1 MNVIYI
7 HTHDTG
13 RYIEPYGYGVKTP
26 NLLKLAKEGILF
38 RNAFTAAPTCSP
50 SRSAQLTGTYPHSNG
65 MLGLAHLGFKL
76 NDYHKMIGNHLLKNN
91 IDTALCGIEHEGGNR
106 DERGYRYVYRSKSKD
121 FKEIDIE
128 DTKEAVNYIKSTKA
142 PFYLNLGFI
151 NTHREYLKNG
161 DVNPGFVMPPCCLPD
176 TPETRKD
183 MADFCYSA
191 KIVDNCVG
199 DILEAIKS
207 AGIEDETAVFFTTD
221 HGLANPNMKCNL
233 YDGGIGISLIVKL
246 PGCMTGAVDALIS
259 NVDLFPTICDIFN
272 IEKPGYLQG
281 KSFYPLLTGETD
293 KINDEIF
300 SEVNFH
306 VAREPMRCIRTERF
320 KLIKLPDDCPRQ
332 HVLLNCDDSLSK
344 DLMYDAGYF
353 NIARDRTMLFDLYLD
368 PAERLNVAAD
378 ENYNSILCDLEK
390 RLYDWMVKTDDP
402 ALKGPIPVPYGAIV
416 KQNINKNRCLSDLQK
431 IPDEVIL

>member
-38 RNAFTAAPTCSP
+38 RNAFTATPTCSP

-176 TPETRKD
+176 HPKQE
-183 MADFCYSA
+183 
-191 KIVDNCVG
+191 KIWR
-199 DILEAIKS
+199 
-207 AGIEDETAVFFTTD
+207 
-221 HGLANPNMKCNL
+221 
-233 YDGGIGISLIVKL
+233 
-246 PGCMTGAVDALIS
+246 
-259 NVDLFPTICDIFN
+259 IF
-272 IEKPGYLQG
+272 
-281 KSFYPLLTGETD
+281 
-293 KINDEIF
+293 
-300 SEVNFH
+300 V
-306 VAREPMRCIRTERF
+306 IR
-320 KLIKLPDDCPRQ
+320 
-332 HVLLNCDDSLSK
+332 
-344 DLMYDAGYF
+344 
-353 NIARDRTMLFDLYLD
+353 
-368 PAERLNVAAD
+368 
-378 ENYNSILCDLEK
+378 
-390 RLYDWMVKTDDP
+390 
-402 ALKGPIPVPYGAIV
+402 
-416 KQNINKNRCLSDLQK
+416 QK
-431 IPDEVIL
+431 